1 MHFGHRR
8 AEEERWD
15 EETVKESLKNL
26 LKEGLSVKEASKQLA
41 ELSGWPRRD
50 LYRLGLKMMGKE

>member
-1 MHFGHRR
+1 M
-8 AEEERWD
+8 EEERWD

-26 LKEGLSVKEASKQLA
+26 LREGLSVKEASKQLA

-50 LYRLGLKMMGKE
+50 LYRLGLKMAGKE